1 MVAGHL
7 LSLAVR
13 PPFPFA
19 AADPMSTKA
28 ALIERMEA
36 LLQSP
41 DVEQAQ
47 EHVDTLKE
55 SYEALV
61 AAARQEAVAQH
72 EAPVAIESAEGEAV
86 AEPEVPEVPSQP
98 IESAILQDED
108 DKKFKQLLDAFNTKV
123 NDIRRQRQK
132 QEADNLAAKQAI
144 MEELRT
150 MISSEENIGTAFQR
164 FNELGEKW
172 KTIGPVPQQNYRDLQ
187 RDYSHLRDEFFYHIR
202 IYKELRDHDLKKNT
216 ALKQALIA
224 DMEAVQ
230 KAETV
235 KEAELRVKEYQ
246 EKWHQIGPVVKEE
259 WESIRDGFWN
269 ATRVVYDRINEHY
282 RARRAEHD
290 ANLQAKEALI
300 EKVRTLVA
308 GMEAHNAKD
317 WKALTDQILE
327 LQNAWKA
334 IGFATK
340 KDNERVWKE
349 FRNACNTFFDQKNT
363 FFGEL
368 KGQYKA
374 AYDKKQALLQ
384 EAIKLKD
391 STDWRQTADKLKVM
405 QAQWKEAGSA
415 GPRDENKLWSRFRE
429 ACDGFFQHRKA
440 HFDALDAE
448 QAVHVVD
455 KEQLLSEL
463 ENFQHL
469 PDRSATLDALKAFS
483 ARWMNSGR
491 VGPKVFDK
499 MNARYRAAMDKQ
511 YGLLRVNAEERR
523 RMAFTNR
530 VDDLKAGPDGEH
542 RLEKEARFIK
552 RKIEEIEGEMKQMD
566 RNMGMFNFKSASG
579 EAMKKDME
587 KKIERARQDIERLR
601 GQHRELV
608 REIRGEAAPKP
619 ATNATAA
626 SVGSTQEEPVV
637 PSPPDPAAE
646 ETVAPITPPAGE
658 QATEATAS

>member
-1 MVAGHL
+1 
-7 LSLAVR
+7 
-13 PPFPFA
+13 
-19 AADPMSTKA
+19 MSTKA

-36 LLQSP
+36 LLQQA
-41 DVEQAQ
+41 DVELVQ
-47 EHVDTLKE
+47 EQVDALKE
-55 SYEALV
+55 SYEAQV
-61 AAARQEAVAQH
+61 AAARQEAAAHSEEPVAVEAAADEAAEGAAAAP
-72 EAPVAIESAEGEAV
+72 EAPV
-86 AEPEVPEVPSQP
+86 QP
-98 IESAILQDED
+98 IESAIPQDEE

-132 QEADNLAAKQAI
+132 QEADNLAAKLAI

-230 KAETV
+230 KVETV
-235 KEAELRVKEYQ
+235 REAENLVKEYQ

-259 WESIRDGFWN
+259 WEAIRDGFWN
-269 ATRVVYDRINEHY
+269 ATRVVYDRINEY
-282 RARRAEHD
+282 YKARRAEHD

-300 EKVRTLVA
+300 GKVQTLLA
-308 GMEAHNAKD
+308 EMEARTAKD
-317 WKALTDQILE
+317 WKALTDQVLE
-327 LQNAWKA
+327 LQTAWKA

-349 FRNACNTFFDQKNT
+349 FRNACNAFFDQKNA
-363 FFGEL
+363 FFAEM
-368 KGQYKA
+368 KGQFKA
-374 AYDKKQALLQ
+374 AHDKKQALLQ
-384 EAIKLKD
+384 QAIQLKD
-391 STDWRQTADKLKVM
+391 STDWRQTADKLKAL

-415 GPRDENKLWSRFRE
+415 GQRDENKLWNKFRE

-448 QAVHVVD
+448 QATHVVD

-469 PDRSATLDALKAFS
+469 PDRSATLNALKAFS
-483 ARWMNSGR
+483 DRWMASGR
-491 VGPKVFDK
+491 VSPKVFDK
-499 MNARYRAAMDKQ
+499 LNARYRTAMDKQ
-511 YGLLRVNAEERR
+511 YGLLRLNGEERR
-523 RMAFTNR
+523 RMAFVNR
-530 VDDLKAGPDGEH
+530 VDDLKAGPDGEF

-552 RKIEEIEGEMKQMD
+552 RKIEEIEAEMKQME

-587 KKIERARQDIERLR
+587 KKIERARQDSERLR
-601 GQHRELV
+601 GQLRELL
-608 REIRGEAAPKP
+608 REMRGESAPKP
-619 ATNATAA
+619 AVA
-626 SVGSTQEEPVV
+626 
-637 PSPPDPAAE
+637 AAE
-646 ETVAPITPPAGE
+646 PAPV
-658 QATEATAS
+658 EATAPEAGPDVPVEAATPEAPGAEEPEPPTDPA

>member
-1 MVAGHL
+1 
-7 LSLAVR
+7 
-13 PPFPFA
+13 
-19 AADPMSTKA
+19 MSTKA

-36 LLQSP
+36 LLQQA
-41 DVEQAQ
+41 DVELVQ
-47 EHVDTLKE
+47 EQVDALKE
-55 SYEALV
+55 SYEAQV
-61 AAARQEAVAQH
+61 AAARQEAAAHSEEPVAVEAAADEAAEGAAAAP
-72 EAPVAIESAEGEAV
+72 EAPV
-86 AEPEVPEVPSQP
+86 QP
-98 IESAILQDED
+98 IESAIPQDEE

-132 QEADNLAAKQAI
+132 QEADNLAAKLAI

-230 KAETV
+230 KVETV
-235 KEAELRVKEYQ
+235 REAENLVKEYQ

-259 WESIRDGFWN
+259 WEAIRDGFWN
-269 ATRVVYDRINEHY
+269 ATRVVYDRINEY
-282 RARRAEHD
+282 YKARRAEHD

-300 EKVRTLVA
+300 GKVQTLLA
-308 GMEAHNAKD
+308 EMEARTAKD
-317 WKALTDQILE
+317 WKALTDQVLE
-327 LQNAWKA
+327 LQTAWKA

-349 FRNACNTFFDQKNT
+349 FRNACNAFFDQKNA
-363 FFGEL
+363 FFAEM
-368 KGQYKA
+368 KGQFKA
-374 AYDKKQALLQ
+374 AHDKKQALLQ
-384 EAIKLKD
+384 QAIQLKD
-391 STDWRQTADKLKVM
+391 STDWRQTADKLKAL

-415 GPRDENKLWSRFRE
+415 GQRDENKLWNKFRE

-448 QAVHVVD
+448 QATHVVD

-469 PDRSATLDALKAFS
+469 PDRSATLNALKAFS
-483 ARWMNSGR
+483 DRWMASGR
-491 VGPKVFDK
+491 VSPKVFDK
-499 MNARYRAAMDKQ
+499 LNARYRAAMDKQ
-511 YGLLRVNAEERR
+511 YGLLRLNGEERR
-523 RMAFTNR
+523 RMAFVNR
-530 VDDLKAGPDGEH
+530 VDDLKAGPDGEF

-552 RKIEEIEGEMKQMD
+552 RKIEEIEAEMKQME

-587 KKIERARQDIERLR
+587 KKIERARQDSERLR
-601 GQHRELV
+601 GQLRELL
-608 REIRGEAAPKP
+608 REMRGESAPKP
-619 ATNATAA
+619 AVAAAEPAPVEATAPEA
-626 SVGSTQEEPVV
+626 GPDVPVEAATPEAPGAEEPV
-637 PSPPDPAAE
+637 PPTDPA
-646 ETVAPITPPAGE
+646 
-658 QATEATAS
+658 

>member
-1 MVAGHL
+1 
-7 LSLAVR
+7 
-13 PPFPFA
+13 
-19 AADPMSTKA
+19 MSTKA

-36 LLQSP
+36 LLQQA
-41 DVEQAQ
+41 DVELVQ
-47 EHVDTLKE
+47 EQVDALKE
-55 SYEALV
+55 SYEAQV
-61 AAARQEAVAQH
+61 AAARQEAAAHSEEPVAVEAAADEAAEGAAAAP
-72 EAPVAIESAEGEAV
+72 EAPV
-86 AEPEVPEVPSQP
+86 QP
-98 IESAILQDED
+98 IESAIPQDEE

-132 QEADNLAAKQAI
+132 QEADNLAAKLAI

-230 KAETV
+230 KVETV
-235 KEAELRVKEYQ
+235 REAENLVKEYQ

-259 WESIRDGFWN
+259 WEAIRDGFWN
-269 ATRVVYDRINEHY
+269 ATRVVYDRINEY
-282 RARRAEHD
+282 YKARRAEHD

-300 EKVRTLVA
+300 GKVQTLLA
-308 GMEAHNAKD
+308 EMEARTAKD
-317 WKALTDQILE
+317 WKALTDQVLE
-327 LQNAWKA
+327 LQTAWKA

-349 FRNACNTFFDQKNT
+349 FRNACNAFFDQKNA
-363 FFGEL
+363 FFAEM
-368 KGQYKA
+368 KGQFKA
-374 AYDKKQALLQ
+374 AHDKKQALLQ
-384 EAIKLKD
+384 QAIQLKD
-391 STDWRQTADKLKVM
+391 STDWRQTADKLKAL

-415 GPRDENKLWSRFRE
+415 GQRDENKLWNKFRE

-448 QAVHVVD
+448 QATHVVD

-469 PDRSATLDALKAFS
+469 PDRSATLNALKAFS
-483 ARWMNSGR
+483 DRWMASGR
-491 VGPKVFDK
+491 VSPKVFDK
-499 MNARYRAAMDKQ
+499 LNARYRAAMDKQ
-511 YGLLRVNAEERR
+511 YGLLRLNGEERR
-523 RMAFTNR
+523 RMAFVNR
-530 VDDLKAGPDGEH
+530 VDDLKAGPDGEF

-552 RKIEEIEGEMKQMD
+552 RKIEEIEAEMKQME

-587 KKIERARQDIERLR
+587 KKIERARQDSERLR
-601 GQHRELV
+601 GQLRELL
-608 REIRGEAAPKP
+608 REMRGESAPKP
-619 ATNATAA
+619 AVA
-626 SVGSTQEEPVV
+626 
-637 PSPPDPAAE
+637 AAE
-646 ETVAPITPPAGE
+646 PAPV
-658 QATEATAS
+658 EATAPEAGPDVPVEAATPEAPGAEEPEPPTDPA